1 MTAVF
6 EIPEPV
12 VSPSGAGG
20 GGGLRSQPVRIP
32 LAAERQLEPATG
44 KALQEPVCEAD
55 GPGKREGICWEG
67 QSFCSKTGIL
77 KV

>member
-32 LAAERQLEPATG
+32 LAAERQQLG
-44 KALQEPVCEAD
+44 KLCRSLFVRLMALVREKASA
-55 GPGKREGICWEG
+55 GKDNHFAVR
-67 QSFCSKTGIL
+67 QTY
-77 KV
+77 

>member
-20 GGGLRSQPVRIP
+20 GGGLRSQPARI
-32 LAAERQLEPATG
+32 AAERQQLG
-44 KALQEPVCEAD
+44 KLCRSLFVRLMALVREKASA
-55 GPGKREGICWEG
+55 GKDNHFAVR
-67 QSFCSKTGIL
+67 QAY
-77 KV
+77 

>member
-1 MTAVF
+1 MTAVL

-44 KALQEPVCEAD
+44 KALQEPVC
-55 GPGKREGICWEG
+55 
-67 QSFCSKTGIL
+67 
-77 KV
+77 